1 MKDVPPRQPFGGR
14 SEADYLRLLEAKVSP
29 ESLRVTLAIASIF
42 QITHEMLKVAIVDK
56 VHGFHCHAFVDGVPQ
71 LDMPAY
77 ERSVLMPSRT
87 EGGNANAFRGSVLWL
102 VQGGA
107 ITDVEANR
115 LEAIYLH
122 RHQLTHE
129 LAKYLIDVD
138 HNPDVALLLDAIT
151 ILTKAHR
158 FWIKIEL
165 ESGGLWIPEYD
176 DWVDDVAVED
186 VTPLGLMLLRMCVDA
201 VSAPVG
207 PA

>member
-56 VHGFHCHAFVDGVPQ
+56 VRGFHCHAFVDGVPQ

-87 EGGNANAFRGSVLWL
+87 EGGKANAFRGSVLWL

-151 ILTKAHR
+151 ILTKVHR

-165 ESGGLWIPEYD
+165 ESGGFWIPEYN

-201 VSAPVG
+201 VSAPEG
-207 PA
+207 HA